1 MLVFFGGQDNLV
13 MCLYLASCPCTIY
26 EFSVVD
32 LTALS
37 TPCEGAGK
45 FGNFN
50 SVPFNRDS
58 SSFLEKNTPLCERS
72 NKVNQFVACNSY
84 FITSHC
90 HFSMILMHILL
101 VIKCAYQVLDLK
113 KTREDS

>member
-1 MLVFFGGQDNLV
+1 MLVFFGGQNDLV
-13 MCLYLASCPCTIY
+13 KCLCLAYCPYTTC
-26 EFSVVD
+26 EVSVVN

-50 SVPFNRDS
+50 SVSFSRDS
-58 SSFLEKNTPLCERS
+58 RNSFLEKTSASVGSQTPLCEKS
-72 NKVNQFVACNSY
+72 NKVDQFVACNSY

-90 HFSMILMHILL
+90 HLSMILMHILL
-101 VIKCAYQVLDLK
+101 VVKCAYQVLD
-113 KTREDS
+113 